1 MINILKLRQLE
12 KEKKV
17 MENSTKPQQE
27 EVGVISTE
35 IFPTETAETEI
46 VEFPED
52 KGESQADASE
62 NIQKLNDIK
71 EEQVREEIDI
81 EVKEKEVID
90 PAEQFRQNLIQQIL
104 QDETMITRAELQN
117 EAEQEQ
123 KRLEEQK
130 KIEDQNRIEEQKKAD
145 EKKKLE
151 EERKF
156 EEEKKR
162 LDEERRLEEVRRLEE
177 ERRSSVS
184 LKSENT
190 LLRTPSVSQ
199 QSAMQVQAERNRS
212 QGESRAAEQQ
222 KSKKALDSIIQLV
235 GFEIGREYYGIE
247 ISRIKEINRMTEITK
262 VPRAPQ
268 FIEGVI
274 NLRGTVIPVINLR
287 TKVRMP
293 KKEYD
298 KDTRIIIVELSG
310 KTIGFIVDKVR
321 EVLRIPDHLLDPPP
335 ALTVGSRAEYITAVA
350 KMENDLVILM
360 DPEKLLTNEEIGKL
374 K

>member
-151 EERKF
+151 AERKF